1 MLGRI
6 FSRTPAAAR
15 PRSAPSGLWAPLL
28 VRASPAPM
36 PRSAP
41 LRQLSAQPHPL
52 DEFFEAPDEADPD
65 GMARYAGRAWRADEL
80 RNKVRAA
87 PRPFPSVRLL
97 HHDLYASTIL
107 GFCAT
112 ASEASAAPQ
121 SFEDLH
127 KLWFVLLKERN
138 VLHTEKH
145 VMRQAD
151 RRFIK
156 PGRIKQVKLSMNRV
170 KQVLG
175 ERQRALKRAEEK
187 QANKALIRAER
198 ERLKHFLSELLLR
211 RGPLSYA
218 QIGAQLYRN
227 KERMRVVDSYG
238 GVRPFVRQHK
248 GLFLKREEVVEM
260 ADGGPPMVSLHESLV
275 ALRKGVAERMEAE
288 GSTIDELA
296 PCWSSG
302 LGLGRPEELPD
313 HRLPAQ
319 ANAAN

>member
-1 MLGRI
+1 MLGCI

-15 PRSAPSGLWAPLL
+15 PRSAPPGLWTPLP
-28 VRASPAPM
+28 VRASLAPM

-65 GMARYAGRAWRADEL
+65 GMARYAGRAWRTDEL
-80 RNKVRAA
+80 RNKVRSA
-87 PRPFPSVRLL
+87 PRPSRAVQPFTVSPS
-97 HHDLYASTIL
+97 IL

-112 ASEASAAPQ
+112 ASEPPPALQ

-175 ERQRALKRAEEK
+175 ERQRTLKRAEEK

-248 GLFLKREEVVEM
+248 GLFLKREEMVEM